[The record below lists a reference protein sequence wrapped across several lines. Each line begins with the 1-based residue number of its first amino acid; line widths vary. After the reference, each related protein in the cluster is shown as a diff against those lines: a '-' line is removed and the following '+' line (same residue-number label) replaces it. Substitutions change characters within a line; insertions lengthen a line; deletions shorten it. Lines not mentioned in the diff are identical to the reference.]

1 LESRQ
6 EGLWAGLCGLI
17 EHCFE
22 VRQEGSHGAKNS
34 APEATKNRFYLIDI
48 IILFQFTDLT
58 NTLLSAYP
66 VVMTTREQMQNTLM
80 ERLFWHTAERD
91 DSKVAQHLFC
101 RKEMDT
107 VYTLDEATLFDF
119 FFHYLRQIEVFALL
133 ENLDP
138 QTQQRHNIAFLQLVL
153 IFLMKVIG
161 SIPKMEP
168 VWELLL
174 TDELLMS
181 LCGFNAY
188 QVNNGSCQRGSKL
201 RKTPVP
207 QVRGAICVDT
217 LANQVTEITPRRM
230 EHFFNRCIEQLAQER
245 VFPKYIHAACDTT
258 LYETTDQFEG
268 CGKVLR
274 ERKVKARGARKSGEL
289 KEVKVMLYGWK
300 IWAIYELQTGIPL
313 AIKIDTI
320 EKPDNLHILAVLE
333 QAKENVKPSSVI
345 RSLVVDRA
353 FLDGKSLYEMDR
365 QGIEFVIP
373 LKSNMGATR
382 DARALALAQ
391 GGACTEKTREVEV
404 IHGYGKNKYTE
415 KVVTTLVGVPGLMSC
430 DWFNPQ
436 GSEANTTK
444 KDYEPI
450 PLNAVVVKTWN
461 NQTPPVD
468 KQVVFVTNGE
478 VQDPFIAFDRYDDR
492 SLMENNL
499 FRETKQNW
507 HLQQPP
513 KKTRQGVFVQVYMVM
528 AMKAL
533 TKAFLM
539 WQQEQAR
546 LDALGKETSWE
557 MYRRKLK
564 MLNRNKLIVFVEAY
578 FGIFLSHEVIMLVDV
593 PVHKTA
599 KELGVTRTSIYTK
612 YTGLSPP

>member
-1 LESRQ
+1 ML
-6 EGLWAGLCGLI
+6 
-17 EHCFE
+17 
-22 VRQEGSHGAKNS
+22 
-34 APEATKNRFYLIDI
+34 
-48 IILFQFTDLT
+48 
-58 NTLLSAYP
+58 
-66 VVMTTREQMQNTLM
+66 TREQMQNNLIQ
-80 ERLFWHTAERD
+80 RLFWHTSERD
-91 DSKVAQHLFC
+91 ESKVADYLFC

-119 FFHYLRQIEVFALL
+119 FFHYLREIEVFPLI
-133 ENLDP
+133 EELDP
-138 QTQQRHNIAFLQLVL
+138 ETQKRENIPFLQFILVY
-153 IFLMKVIG
+153 LMKVIG

-174 TDELLMS
+174 TDELLMG

-188 QVNNGSCQRGSKL
+188 QVKNGSCERGTKL
-201 RKTPVP
+201 RKTPMP
-207 QVRGAICVDT
+207 EVRGALCVDT
-217 LANQVTEITPRRM
+217 LANQIVKITPRRL
-230 EHFFNRCIEQLAQER
+230 ENFFNTCIQRLVRAR
-245 VFPKYIHAACDTT
+245 VFPKYIHGACDTT

-268 CGKVLR
+268 CGSVVRK
-274 ERKVKARGARKSGEL
+274 RKVKARGHRKSGEL
-289 KEVKVMLYGWK
+289 KEVKVRLYGWK
-300 IWAIYELQTGIPL
+300 VWAIYEVQTGIPL

-320 EKPDNLHILAVLE
+320 EKPDNLHVLAVLE
-333 QAKENVKPSSVI
+333 QAKENVKETSVI

-353 FLDGKSLYEMDR
+353 FLDGKSLYAIDQ

-373 LKSNMGATR
+373 LKSNMEATR
-382 DARALALAQ
+382 DARSLALAQ
-391 GGACTEKTREVEV
+391 EDSACMEKTREVTV
-404 IHGYGKNKYTE
+404 RHGYGKNKFEE
-415 KVVTTLVGVPGLMSC
+415 KVLTTWVGVPGLLSC
-430 DWFNPQ
+430 DWFNPE
-436 GSEANTTK
+436 GSEANTAK

-468 KQVVFVTNGE
+468 KQVVFVTNRE
-478 VQDPFIAFDRYDDR
+478 VKDPFVAFDLYDDR

-499 FRETKQNW
+499 FRETKQDW
-507 HLQQPP
+507 HLEEPP
-513 KKTRQGVFVQVYMVM
+513 QKTREGVYVQVYMVM

-539 WQQEQAR
+539 WQEEQAR
-546 LDALGKETSWE
+546 LDALGKETTRE

-578 FGIFLSHEVIMLVDV
+578 FGIFLSHEVIMLLDV

-599 KELGVTRTSIYTK
+599 KELGITRRSIYTK

>member
-1 LESRQ
+1 ML
-6 EGLWAGLCGLI
+6 
-17 EHCFE
+17 
-22 VRQEGSHGAKNS
+22 
-34 APEATKNRFYLIDI
+34 
-48 IILFQFTDLT
+48 
-58 NTLLSAYP
+58 
-66 VVMTTREQMQNTLM
+66 TREQMQNTLI

-91 DSKVAQHLFC
+91 DPKVADHLYC
-101 RKEMDT
+101 LREMDT

-119 FFHYLRQIEVFALL
+119 FFHYLREIDVFPLL
-133 ENLDP
+133 EELDP
-138 QTQQRHNIAFLQLVL
+138 ETQKRENIPFLQFVLVY
-153 IFLMKVIG
+153 LMRVIG

-174 TDELLMS
+174 TDELLMG

-188 QVNNGSCQRGSKL
+188 QVKNGSCERGTKL
-201 RKTPVP
+201 RKGPMP
-207 QVRGAICVDT
+207 EVRGALCVDT
-217 LANQVTEITPRRM
+217 LAKQMVKITPRRL
-230 EHFFNRCIEQLAQER
+230 ENFFNHCIEKLAQEK

-258 LYETTDQFEG
+258 LYETTDQYEG
-268 CGKVLR
+268 CGKVVR
-274 ERKVKARGARKSGEL
+274 EHKVKARGYRKPGEL
-289 KEVKVMLYGWK
+289 KEVTVGLYGWK
-300 IWAIYELQTGIPL
+300 LWAIYELQTGIPL

-333 QAKENVKPSSVI
+333 QAMDNVKQSSVI
-345 RSLVVDRA
+345 RSLVADRA
-353 FLDGKSLYEMDR
+353 FLDGKTLYAIDQ

-373 LKSNMGATR
+373 LKSNMGATQ

-391 GGACTEKTREVEV
+391 EDGCIEKTREVTV
-404 IHGYGKNKYTE
+404 THGYGKNKFTE
-415 KVVTTLVGVPGLMSC
+415 KVVTTLVAVPGLMSC
-430 DWFNPQ
+430 DWFNPE
-436 GSEANTTK
+436 GSEANTAR

-478 VQDPFIAFDRYDDR
+478 VKDPFVVFDRYDDR

-499 FRETKQNW
+499 FRETKQSW
-507 HLQQPP
+507 YLEDPP
-513 KKTRQGVFVQVYMVM
+513 KKTREGVFVQVYMVM

-539 WQQEQAR
+539 WQEEQAR
-546 LDALGKETSWE
+546 RDALGKETSWE

-564 MLNRNKLIVFVEAY
+564 MLNRNKLIVFVQAS
-578 FGIFLSHEVIMLVDV
+578 FGIFLSHEVIMLTGV

-599 KELGVTRTSIYTK
+599 KELGVTRDSIYTK

>member
-1 LESRQ
+1 MRMLSSMFTRQ
-6 EGLWAGLCGLI
+6 
-17 EHCFE
+17 
-22 VRQEGSHGAKNS
+22 
-34 APEATKNRFYLIDI
+34 
-48 IILFQFTDLT
+48 
-58 NTLLSAYP
+58 
-66 VVMTTREQMQNTLM
+66 QMQNTLM

-91 DSKVAQHLFC
+91 DSKVAQHLFS

-119 FFHYLRQIEVFALL
+119 FFHYLREIEVFPLL

-138 QTQQRHNIAFLQLVL
+138 QTQERQNLPFLQLVL
-153 IFLMKVIG
+153 IYLMKVIG

-188 QVNNGSCQRGSKL
+188 QVKKGSCERGSKL
-201 RKTPVP
+201 RKTPMP
-207 QVRGAICVDT
+207 EVRGAICVDT
-217 LANQVTEITPRRM
+217 LAKQMTEITPRRM
-230 EHFFNRCIEQLAQER
+230 EHFFNRCIEQLAQAH

-268 CGKVLR
+268 CGLVLR
-274 ERKVKARGARKSGEL
+274 DRKVRARGYRKPGEL

-300 IWAIYELQTGIPL
+300 IWAIYELQSGIPL

-333 QAKENVKPSSVI
+333 QAKENVKATSVI
-345 RSLVVDRA
+345 RSVVVDRA
-353 FLDGKSLYEMDR
+353 FLDGKNLYAIDQ
-365 QGIEFVIP
+365 QGLEFVIP
-373 LKSNMGATR
+373 LKSNMGATK
-382 DARALALAQ
+382 DARSLALDQ
-391 GGACTEKTREVEV
+391 EGSTCIEKTREVEV
-404 IHGYGKNKYTE
+404 THGYGKKKFTE

-461 NQTPPVD
+461 NQTPSVG
-468 KQVVFVTNGE
+468 KQVVFVTNRE
-478 VQDPFIAFDRYDDR
+478 VKDPFVAFDRYDER
-492 SLMENNL
+492 SLIENNL
-499 FRETKQNW
+499 FRETKQSW
-507 HLQQPP
+507 HLEDPP
-513 KKTRQGVFVQVYMVM
+513 KKTREGVFVQVYMVM

-539 WQQEQAR
+539 WQEEQAR
-546 LDALGKETSWE
+546 LDALGQETTWE
-557 MYRRKLK
+557 MYRRTLK

-578 FGIFLSHEVIMLVDV
+578 FGIFLSHEVMMLADV

-599 KELGVTRTSIYTK
+599 KELGVTRASIYTK

>member
-1 LESRQ
+1 M
-6 EGLWAGLCGLI
+6 
-17 EHCFE
+17 
-22 VRQEGSHGAKNS
+22 
-34 APEATKNRFYLIDI
+34 
-48 IILFQFTDLT
+48 LT
-58 NTLLSAYP
+58 Q
-66 VVMTTREQMQNTLM
+66 EQMQNNLI
-80 ERLFWHTAERD
+80 ERLFWHTSERD
-91 DSKVAQHLFC
+91 ESKVADHLFF

-119 FFHYLRQIEVFALL
+119 FFHYLREIEVFPLL
-133 ENLDP
+133 EELDP
-138 QTQQRHNIAFLQLVL
+138 ETQKRENIPFLQFILVY
-153 IFLMKVIG
+153 LMKVIG

-174 TDELLMS
+174 TDELLMG

-188 QVNNGSCQRGSKL
+188 QVKNGSCERGTKL
-201 RKTPVP
+201 RKTPMP
-207 QVRGAICVDT
+207 EVRGALCVDT
-217 LANQVTEITPRRM
+217 LANQIVKITPRRL
-230 EHFFNRCIEQLAQER
+230 ENFFNTCIQRLVRAR
-245 VFPKYIHAACDTT
+245 VFPKYIHGACDTT

-268 CGKVLR
+268 CGSVVRK
-274 ERKVKARGARKSGEL
+274 RKVKARGHRKSGEL
-289 KEVKVMLYGWK
+289 KEVKVRLYGWK
-300 IWAIYELQTGIPL
+300 VWAIYEVQTGIPL

-320 EKPDNLHILAVLE
+320 EKPDNLHVLAVLE
-333 QAKENVKPSSVI
+333 QAKENVKETSVI

-353 FLDGKSLYEMDR
+353 FLDGKRLYAIDQ

-373 LKSNMGATR
+373 LKSNMEATR
-382 DARALALAQ
+382 DARSLALAQ
-391 GGACTEKTREVEV
+391 EDSACMEKTREVTV
-404 IHGYGKNKYTE
+404 RHGYGKNKFEE
-415 KVVTTLVGVPGLMSC
+415 KVLTTLVGVPGLLSC
-430 DWFNPQ
+430 DWFNPE
-436 GSEANTTK
+436 GSEANTAK

-468 KQVVFVTNGE
+468 KQVVFVTNRE
-478 VQDPFIAFDRYDDR
+478 VKDPFVAFDLYDDR

-499 FRETKQNW
+499 FRETKQDW
-507 HLQQPP
+507 HLEEPP
-513 KKTRQGVFVQVYMVM
+513 QKTREGVYVQVYMVM

-539 WQQEQAR
+539 WQEEQAR
-546 LDALGKETSWE
+546 LDALGKETTWE

-578 FGIFLSHEVIMLVDV
+578 FGIFLSHEVIMLLDV

-599 KELGVTRTSIYTK
+599 KELGITRRSIYTK

>member
-1 LESRQ
+1 
-6 EGLWAGLCGLI
+6 
-17 EHCFE
+17 
-22 VRQEGSHGAKNS
+22 
-34 APEATKNRFYLIDI
+34 
-48 IILFQFTDLT
+48 
-58 NTLLSAYP
+58 
-66 VVMTTREQMQNTLM
+66 MQNTLM

-91 DSKVAQHLFC
+91 DSKVAQHLFY

-119 FFHYLRQIEVFALL
+119 FFHYLREIEVFPLL
-133 ENLDP
+133 DNLDP
-138 QTQQRHNIAFLQLVL
+138 QTQERQNLPFVQLVL

-161 SIPKMEP
+161 AIPKMEP

-188 QVNNGSCQRGSKL
+188 QVKNGSCERGTKL
-201 RKTPVP
+201 RKTPMP
-207 QVRGAICVDT
+207 EVRGAICVDT
-217 LANQVTEITPRRM
+217 LANQITEITPRRM
-230 EHFFNRCIEQLAQER
+230 EHFFNRCIEQLAQSH

-268 CGKVLR
+268 CGSVLR
-274 ERKVKARGARKSGEL
+274 DRKVKARGHRKAGEL

-300 IWAIYELQTGIPL
+300 VWAIYELQTGIPL
-313 AIKIDTI
+313 AMKIDTI
-320 EKPDNLHILAVLE
+320 ETADNQHILAVLE
-333 QAKENVKPSSVI
+333 QAKENVKASSVI

-353 FLDGKSLYEMDR
+353 FLDGKSLYEIDQ

-373 LKSNMGATR
+373 LKSNMGATK
-382 DARALALAQ
+382 DARSLALDRE
-391 GGACTEKTREVEV
+391 GSTCIEKTREVV
-404 IHGYGKNKYTE
+404 QTHGYGKQQYRE
-415 KVVTTLVGVPGLMSC
+415 KVVTTLIGVPGLLSC
-430 DWFNPQ
+430 DWFNPE

-444 KDYEPI
+444 KDFEPI

-461 NQTPPVD
+461 NQTPSVD
-468 KQVVFVTNGE
+468 KQVVFVTNRE
-478 VQDPFIAFDRYDDR
+478 VNDPFVAFDRYDER
-492 SLMENNL
+492 SLIENNL

-507 HLQQPP
+507 HLEDPP
-513 KKTRQGVFVQVYMVM
+513 KKTKEGVFVQVYMVM

-539 WQQEQAR
+539 WQEEQAR
-546 LDALGKETSWE
+546 LDALGQETTWE

-564 MLNRNKLIVFVEAY
+564 MLNRNKLIVFVETY
-578 FGIFLSHEVIMLVDV
+578 FGIFPSHEVMMLADV

>member
-1 LESRQ
+1 
-6 EGLWAGLCGLI
+6 
-17 EHCFE
+17 
-22 VRQEGSHGAKNS
+22 
-34 APEATKNRFYLIDI
+34 
-48 IILFQFTDLT
+48 
-58 NTLLSAYP
+58 
-66 VVMTTREQMQNTLM
+66 MQNTLI
-80 ERLFWHTAERD
+80 ERLFWHTAERND
-91 DSKVAQHLFC
+91 AKVADHLFC

-119 FFHYLRQIEVFALL
+119 FFHYLREIEVFPLL
-133 ENLDP
+133 EELDP
-138 QTQQRHNIAFLQLVL
+138 ETQRRENIPFLQFVL
-153 IFLMKVIG
+153 IYLMKVIG

-174 TDELLMS
+174 TDELLMG

-188 QVNNGSCQRGSKL
+188 QVKNGSCERGMKR

-207 QVRGAICVDT
+207 EIRGALCVDT
-217 LANQVTEITPRRM
+217 LANQIVKITPRRL
-230 EHFFNRCIEQLAQER
+230 ENFFNHCIQRLAKSR

-268 CGKVLR
+268 CGSVLR
-274 ERKVKARGARKSGEL
+274 ERKVKARGYRKPGEL
-289 KEVKVMLYGWK
+289 KEVKVLLYGWK

-333 QAKENVKPSSVI
+333 QAKENVKETSVI

-353 FLDGKSLYEMDR
+353 FLDGKSLYAIDQ

-373 LKSNMGATR
+373 LKSNMEATR
-382 DARALALAQ
+382 DARALALEAP
-391 GGACTEKTREVEV
+391 CSMESTREVTV
-404 IHGYGKNKYTE
+404 THGYGKNKFNE
-415 KVVTTLVGVPGLMSC
+415 KVLTTLVGVPGLLSC
-430 DWFNPQ
+430 DWFNPE
-436 GSEANTTK
+436 GSGANTTK
-444 KDYEPI
+444 KYYEPI
-450 PLNAVVVKTWN
+450 SLNAVVVKTWN
-461 NQTPPVD
+461 NQTPPLD

-478 VQDPFIAFDRYDDR
+478 VKDPFVAFDRYDGR

-499 FRETKQNW
+499 FRETKQDW
-507 HLQQPP
+507 HLEDSP
-513 KKTRQGVFVQVYMVM
+513 KKTREGVFVQVYMVM

-539 WQQEQAR
+539 WQEEQAR
-546 LDALGKETSWE
+546 LHELGKETSWE

-564 MLNRNKLIVFVEAY
+564 MLNRNKLIVFVGAY

-599 KELGVTRTSIYTK
+599 KELGVTRTSIYSK

>member
-1 LESRQ
+1 MCM
-6 EGLWAGLCGLI
+6 LWGM
-17 EHCFE
+17 
-22 VRQEGSHGAKNS
+22 V
-34 APEATKNRFYLIDI
+34 TK
-48 IILFQFTDLT
+48 
-58 NTLLSAYP
+58 
-66 VVMTTREQMQNTLM
+66 EQMQNTLV

-91 DSKVAQHLFC
+91 DSKVAQHLFS

-119 FFHYLRQIEVFALL
+119 FFHYLREIEVFPLL
-133 ENLDP
+133 ESLDP
-138 QTQQRHNIAFLQLVL
+138 QTQQRQNLPFLQLVL

-188 QVNNGSCQRGSKL
+188 QVKNGSCERGTKL

-207 QVRGAICVDT
+207 EVRGAICVDT
-217 LANQVTEITPRRM
+217 LAKQITEITPRRM
-230 EHFFNRCIEQLAQER
+230 EHFFNRCIEQLAQAH

-268 CGKVLR
+268 CGKVVR
-274 ERKVKARGARKSGEL
+274 ERKVKARGYRKAGEL

-300 IWAIYELQTGIPL
+300 IWAVYELQTGIPL

-320 EKPDNLHILAVLE
+320 EKPDNLHVLAVLE
-333 QAKENVKPSSVI
+333 QAKENVKASSVI

-353 FLDGKSLYEMDR
+353 FLDGKNLYVIDQ
-365 QGIEFVIP
+365 QGIEFVVP
-373 LKSNMGATR
+373 LKSNMEATK
-382 DARALALAQ
+382 DARALALDRE
-391 GGACTEKTREVEV
+391 GSTCIEKTREVEV
-404 IHGYGKNKYTE
+404 IHGYGKKKFAE

-430 DWFNPQ
+430 DWFNAE
-436 GSEANTTK
+436 GSEANTSK

-461 NQTPPVD
+461 NQTPSVD

-478 VQDPFIAFDRYDDR
+478 VKDPFVAFDRYDDR

-499 FRETKQNW
+499 FREAKQNW
-507 HLQQPP
+507 YLEDPP
-513 KKTRQGVFVQVYMVM
+513 KKTREGVFVQVYMVM

-539 WQQEQAR
+539 WQEEQAR
-546 LDALGKETSWE
+546 LDALGQETTWE
-557 MYRRKLK
+557 IYRRKLK
-564 MLNRNKLIVFVEAY
+564 MLNRNKLIVFIASY
-578 FGIFLSHEVIMLVDV
+578 FGIFLSHEVIMLVDI
-593 PVHKTA
+593 PVHKTS
-599 KELGVTRTSIYTK
+599 KELGVTRSSIYTK

>member
-1 LESRQ
+1 M
-6 EGLWAGLCGLI
+6 
-17 EHCFE
+17 
-22 VRQEGSHGAKNS
+22 V
-34 APEATKNRFYLIDI
+34 
-48 IILFQFTDLT
+48 
-58 NTLLSAYP
+58 
-66 VVMTTREQMQNTLM
+66 TREQMQSNLID
-80 ERLFWHTAERD
+80 RLFWHTSERD
-91 DSKVAQHLFC
+91 DSKVAHHLFC

-119 FFHYLRQIEVFALL
+119 FFHYLREIEVFPLL

-138 QTQQRHNIAFLQLVL
+138 RTQERQNLPFLQLVL

-168 VWELLL
+168 VWEVLL

-188 QVNNGSCQRGSKL
+188 QVKNGSCERGTKL
-201 RKTPVP
+201 RKTPMP
-207 QVRGAICVDT
+207 EVRGAICVDT
-217 LANQVTEITPRRM
+217 LANQITEITPRRM
-230 EHFFNRCIEQLAQER
+230 EHFFNRCIEQLAQAH

-274 ERKVKARGARKSGEL
+274 ERKVKARGYRKSGEL

-300 IWAIYELQTGIPL
+300 IWAIYELGTGIPL

-320 EKPDNLHILAVLE
+320 EKADNQRVLAVLE
-333 QAKENVKPSSVI
+333 QAKENVKASSVI

-353 FLDGKSLYEMDR
+353 FLDGKSLYDIDQ

-373 LKSNMGATR
+373 LKSNMGATK
-382 DARALALAQ
+382 DARSLAFDRE
-391 GGACTEKTREVEV
+391 GATCIEKTREVEV
-404 IHGYGKNKYTE
+404 IHGYGKKKFTE

-430 DWFNPQ
+430 DWFNPE
-436 GSEANTTK
+436 GSEANTSK

-450 PLNAVVVKTWN
+450 PLNAVVVKSWN

-468 KQVVFVTNGE
+468 KQVVFVTNRE
-478 VQDPFIAFDRYDDR
+478 VKDPFVAFDLYDDR
-492 SLMENNL
+492 TLIENNL
-499 FRETKQNW
+499 FRETKQHW
-507 HLQQPP
+507 HLQDPP
-513 KKTRQGVFVQVYMVM
+513 KKTREGVFVQVFMVM

-539 WQQEQAR
+539 WQEEQAR
-546 LDALGKETSWE
+546 LDALGQETTWE

-599 KELGVTRTSIYTK
+599 KELGVTRSSIYTK

>member
-1 LESRQ
+1 M
-6 EGLWAGLCGLI
+6 
-17 EHCFE
+17 
-22 VRQEGSHGAKNS
+22 
-34 APEATKNRFYLIDI
+34 
-48 IILFQFTDLT
+48 DLT
-58 NTLLSAYP
+58 NPLIYVYS
-66 VVMTTREQMQNTLM
+66 VSMVTREQIQNNLI
-80 ERLFWHTAERD
+80 ERLFWHTSERD
-91 DSKVAQHLFC
+91 ESKVAHHLYDH
-101 RKEMDT
+101 KEMDT

-119 FFHYLRQIEVFALL
+119 FFHYLREIEVFPLL
-133 ENLDP
+133 EELDP
-138 QTQQRHNIAFLQLVL
+138 ETQKREHIPFLQFVLVY
-153 IFLMKVIG
+153 LMKVIG

-174 TDELLMS
+174 TDELLMG

-188 QVNNGSCQRGSKL
+188 QVKNGSCQRGAKL
-201 RKTPVP
+201 RKKPMP
-207 QVRGAICVDT
+207 QVRGALCVDT
-217 LANQVTEITPRRM
+217 LANQIVKITPRRM
-230 EHFFNRCIEQLAQER
+230 ENFFNHCIERLAKAR

-258 LYETTDQFEG
+258 LYETTDQYEG
-268 CGKVLR
+268 CGSVLR
-274 ERKVKARGARKSGEL
+274 ERRVRARGYRKPGDL
-289 KEVKVMLYGWK
+289 KEVKVLLYGWK
-300 IWAIYELQTGIPL
+300 VWAIYELQTGIPL

-320 EKPDNLHILAVLE
+320 EKPDNLHILGVLE
-333 QAKENVKPSSVI
+333 QAKQNVMETSMI

-353 FLDGKSLYEMDR
+353 FLDGKTLYAIDQ

-373 LKSNMGATR
+373 MKSNMGATK

-391 GGACTEKTREVEV
+391 EGSGCIETTRQVTV
-404 IHGYGKNKYTE
+404 IHGYGKNKMEE
-415 KVVTTLVGVPGLMSC
+415 KVVTTLVGVRGLMSC
-430 DWFNPQ
+430 DWFNPE

-478 VQDPFIAFDRYDDR
+478 VKDPFVAFDRYDDR
-492 SLMENNL
+492 SLIENNL

-507 HLQQPP
+507 HLEDPP
-513 KKTRQGVFVQVYMVM
+513 KKTREGVCVQVYMVM

-539 WQQEQAR
+539 WQEEQAR

-564 MLNRNKLIVFVEAY
+564 AFNRNKLIVFVAAY
-578 FGIFLSHEVIMLVDV
+578 FGIFLSHEVMMLADV

>member
-1 LESRQ
+1 MQSN
-6 EGLWAGLCGLI
+6 LI
-17 EHCFE
+17 
-22 VRQEGSHGAKNS
+22 
-34 APEATKNRFYLIDI
+34 
-48 IILFQFTDLT
+48 
-58 NTLLSAYP
+58 
-66 VVMTTREQMQNTLM
+66 
-80 ERLFWHTAERD
+80 ERLFWHTSERNE
-91 DSKVAQHLFC
+91 SKVAQHLFFH
-101 RKEMDT
+101 KEMDT

-119 FFHYLRQIEVFALL
+119 FFHYVRETEVFPLL
-133 ENLDP
+133 EDLDP
-138 QTQQRHNIAFLQLVL
+138 EIQKRENIPFLQFVLVY
-153 IFLMKVIG
+153 LMKVIG

-174 TDELLMS
+174 TDELLMG

-188 QVNNGSCQRGSKL
+188 QVQSGSCERGTKL
-201 RKTPVP
+201 RKSPAP
-207 QVRGAICVDT
+207 EVRGALCVDT
-217 LANQVTEITPRRM
+217 LANQIVKITPRRL
-230 EHFFNRCIEQLAQER
+230 ENFFNQCIKRLAKAR

-258 LYETTDQFEG
+258 LYETTDQYEG
-268 CGKVLR
+268 CGTVVRK
-274 ERKVKARGARKSGEL
+274 RKVKARGYRRAGEL
-289 KEVKVMLYGWK
+289 KEVQVRLYGWK
-300 IWAIYELQTGIPL
+300 VWAIYELQTGIPL

-333 QAKENVKPSSVI
+333 QAKENVKETSVI
-345 RSLVVDRA
+345 RSLVMDRA
-353 FLDGKSLYEMDR
+353 FLDGKDLYAIDQ
-365 QGIEFVIP
+365 QGLEFVIP
-373 LKSNMGATR
+373 LKRNMGATQ
-382 DARALALAQ
+382 DARSLALAQ
-391 GGACTEKTREVEV
+391 EGSECIEKTREVTV
-404 IHGYGKNKYTE
+404 THGYGKHKVDE
-415 KVVTTLVGVPGLMSC
+415 KVVTTLVGVAGLLSC
-430 DWFNPQ
+430 DWFNPE

-468 KQVVFVTNGE
+468 KQVVFVTNRE
-478 VQDPFIAFDRYDDR
+478 VNDPFVAFDRYDDR

-507 HLQQPP
+507 HLEDAP
-513 KKTRQGVFVQVYMVM
+513 KKTREGVFVQVYMVM

-539 WQQEQAR
+539 WQEEQAR
-546 LDALGKETSWE
+546 LHALGKETSWE

-564 MLNRNKLIVFVEAY
+564 MLNRNKLIVFVATY

-612 YTGLSPP
+612 YTGLPPP

>member
-1 LESRQ
+1 MPRVIVQ
-6 EGLWAGLCGLI
+6 
-17 EHCFE
+17 
-22 VRQEGSHGAKNS
+22 
-34 APEATKNRFYLIDI
+34 
-48 IILFQFTDLT
+48 TDFG
-58 NTLLSAYP
+58 
-66 VVMTTREQMQNTLM
+66 E
-80 ERLFWHTAERD
+80 EIGE
-91 DSKVAQHLFC
+91 
-101 RKEMDT
+101 
-107 VYTLDEATLFDF
+107 
-119 FFHYLRQIEVFALL
+119 IEVFPLL
-133 ENLDP
+133 EELDP
-138 QTQQRHNIAFLQLVL
+138 ESQKRENIPFLQFVLVY
-153 IFLMKVIG
+153 LMKVIG

-174 TDELLMS
+174 TDELLMG

-188 QVNNGSCQRGSKL
+188 QVKNGSCERGTKL

-207 QVRGAICVDT
+207 EVRGALCVDT
-217 LANQVTEITPRRM
+217 LANQIVTITPRRL
-230 EHFFNRCIEQLAQER
+230 ENFFNHCIQRLTKAR

-268 CGKVLR
+268 HGSVLR
-274 ERKVKARGARKSGEL
+274 DRKVRARGYRKPGEL

-333 QAKENVKPSSVI
+333 QAKENVKETSVI
-345 RSLVVDRA
+345 GSLVEDRA
-353 FLDGKSLYEMDR
+353 FLDGKNLYAIDQ

-373 LKSNMGATR
+373 LKSNMGATK
-382 DARALALAQ
+382 DARALALFQ
-391 GGACTEKTREVEV
+391 EDSGCIEKTREVTV
-404 IHGYGKNKYTE
+404 THGYGKKKYE
-415 KVVTTLVGVPGLMSC
+415 ERVVTTLVGIPGLMSC
-430 DWFNPQ
+430 DWFNPE

-450 PLNAVVVKTWN
+450 PLNAVVVKTWD

-468 KQVVFVTNGE
+468 KQVVFVTNRE
-478 VQDPFIAFDRYDDR
+478 VKDPFVAFDRYDER
-492 SLMENNL
+492 SLIENNL

-507 HLQQPP
+507 HLEDAP
-513 KKTRQGVFVQVYMVM
+513 KKSREGVFVQVYMVM

-539 WQQEQAR
+539 WQEEQAR
-546 LDALGKETSWE
+546 LDALGEETTWE

-564 MLNRNKLIVFVEAY
+564 AFNRNKLIVFVETY
-578 FGIFLSHEVIMLVDV
+578 FGIFLSHEVIMLLDV

-599 KELGVTRTSIYTK
+599 KELGVTRASIYTK

>member
-1 LESRQ
+1 MIS
-6 EGLWAGLCGLI
+6 
-17 EHCFE
+17 
-22 VRQEGSHGAKNS
+22 
-34 APEATKNRFYLIDI
+34 
-48 IILFQFTDLT
+48 
-58 NTLLSAYP
+58 
-66 VVMTTREQMQNTLM
+66 REQMQNHLI
-80 ERLFWHTAERD
+80 ERLFWHTSERD
-91 DSKVAQHLFC
+91 ESKVAQHLFC

-119 FFHYLRQIEVFALL
+119 FFHYLREIEVFSLL
-133 ENLDP
+133 EELDP
-138 QTQQRHNIAFLQLVL
+138 RTQKRESIPFLQFILVY
-153 IFLMKVIG
+153 LMKVIG

-174 TDELLMS
+174 TDELLMG

-188 QVNNGSCQRGSKL
+188 QVKNGSCDRGTKL
-201 RKTPVP
+201 RKRPMP
-207 QVRGAICVDT
+207 EVRGALCVDT
-217 LANQVTEITPRRM
+217 LANQIVKITPRRM
-230 EHFFNRCIEQLAQER
+230 ENFFNHCIQRLAKAR

-268 CGKVLR
+268 CGKVWR
-274 ERKVKARGARKSGEL
+274 ERKVKARGYRQPGEL

-333 QAKENVKPSSVI
+333 QAKENVKQTSVI
-345 RSLVVDRA
+345 RSLVEDRA
-353 FLDGKSLYEMDR
+353 FLDGKNLYAIDQ

-373 LKSNMGATR
+373 LKRNMGASK
-382 DARALALAQ
+382 DARSLAQ
-391 GGACTEKTREVEV
+391 MREGSGWIEKSREVTV
-404 IHGYGKNKYTE
+404 SHGYGKNKIEE

-430 DWFNPQ
+430 DWFNPE

-461 NQTPPVD
+461 NQTPPMD

-478 VQDPFIAFDRYDDR
+478 VQDPFVAFDRYDDR
-492 SLMENNL
+492 SLIENNL

-507 HLQQPP
+507 YLEDPP
-513 KKTRQGVFVQVYMVM
+513 KKTREGVYVQLYMVM

-539 WQQEQAR
+539 WQEEQAR

-564 MLNRNKLIVFVEAY
+564 AFNRNKLIVFVATY
-578 FGIFLSHEVIMLVDV
+578 FGIFLSHEVMMLADI

>member
-1 LESRQ
+1 
-6 EGLWAGLCGLI
+6 
-17 EHCFE
+17 
-22 VRQEGSHGAKNS
+22 
-34 APEATKNRFYLIDI
+34 
-48 IILFQFTDLT
+48 
-58 NTLLSAYP
+58 
-66 VVMTTREQMQNTLM
+66 MQNNLI
-80 ERLFWHTAERD
+80 ERLFWHTSERD
-91 DSKVAQHLFC
+91 ALKVAHHLFC
-101 RKEMDT
+101 HKEMDT
-107 VYTLDEATLFDF
+107 VYTPDETTLFDF
-119 FFHYLRQIEVFALL
+119 FFHYLREIEVFPLL
-133 ENLDP
+133 EELDP
-138 QTQQRHNIAFLQLVL
+138 DTQKRENIPFLQFILVY
-153 IFLMKVIG
+153 LMKVIG

-174 TDELLMS
+174 TDELLMG

-188 QVNNGSCQRGSKL
+188 QVKNGSCERGTKL
-201 RKTPVP
+201 RKKPMP
-207 QVRGAICVDT
+207 EVRGALCVDT
-217 LANQVTEITPRRM
+217 LANQIVKITPRRL
-230 EHFFNRCIEQLAQER
+230 ENFFNHCIQRLAKAR

-268 CGKVLR
+268 CGSVLR
-274 ERKVKARGARKSGEL
+274 ERKVKARGYRKPGEL
-289 KEVKVMLYGWK
+289 KEVKVWLYGWK

-320 EKPDNLHILAVLE
+320 EKPDNLHVLAVLE
-333 QAKENVKPSSVI
+333 QAKENVKASSVI

-353 FLDGKSLYEMDR
+353 FLDGKSLYEIDR

-373 LKSNMGATR
+373 LKSNMEATK
-382 DARALALAQ
+382 DARALALMREDST
-391 GGACTEKTREVEV
+391 CIEKTREVPV
-404 IHGYGKNKYTE
+404 MHGYGKKKYSE
-415 KVVTTLVGVPGLMSC
+415 KVVTTLIGVAGLLSC
-430 DWFNPQ
+430 DWFNPE

-444 KDYEPI
+444 KDYDPI

-468 KQVVFVTNGE
+468 KQVVFVTNRE
-478 VQDPFIAFDRYDDR
+478 VKDPFAAFDRYDGR
-492 SLMENNL
+492 SLIENNL
-499 FRETKQNW
+499 FRETKQDW
-507 HLQQPP
+507 YLEDPP
-513 KKTRQGVFVQVYMVM
+513 KKTREGVFVQVYMVM

-539 WQQEQAR
+539 WKEEQAR

-599 KELGVTRTSIYTK
+599 KELGVTRASIYTK

>member
-1 LESRQ
+1 MQ
-6 EGLWAGLCGLI
+6 ENLI
-17 EHCFE
+17 
-22 VRQEGSHGAKNS
+22 
-34 APEATKNRFYLIDI
+34 
-48 IILFQFTDLT
+48 
-58 NTLLSAYP
+58 
-66 VVMTTREQMQNTLM
+66 

-91 DSKVAQHLFC
+91 DSKVAHHLFC

-119 FFHYLRQIEVFALL
+119 FFHYLREIEVFPLL
-133 ENLDP
+133 ENLEP
-138 QTQQRHNIAFLQLVL
+138 QTQERQNLPFLQLVL

-188 QVNNGSCQRGSKL
+188 QVKNGSCERGTKL
-201 RKTPVP
+201 RKTPIP
-207 QVRGAICVDT
+207 EVRGAICVDT
-217 LANQVTEITPRRM
+217 LANQITEITPRRM
-230 EHFFNRCIEQLAQER
+230 EHFFNRSIEQLAQAH

-268 CGKVLR
+268 CGSVLR
-274 ERKVKARGARKSGEL
+274 ERKVKARGYRKVGEL

-320 EKPDNLHILAVLE
+320 EKADNQHVLAVLE
-333 QAKENVKPSSVI
+333 QAKENVKASSVI

-353 FLDGKSLYEMDR
+353 FLDGKSLYEIDR

-373 LKSNMGATR
+373 LKSHMEATK
-382 DARALALAQ
+382 DARSLALDRE
-391 GGACTEKTREVEV
+391 GSTGMEKTREVIV
-404 IHGYGKNKYTE
+404 THGYGKKKYRE
-415 KVVTTLVGVPGLMSC
+415 KVATTLIGVPGLLSC
-430 DWFNPQ
+430 DWFNPE

-450 PLNAVVVKTWN
+450 PLNAVVVKIWN

-478 VQDPFIAFDRYDDR
+478 VKDPFVAFDRYDDR
-492 SLMENNL
+492 SLIENNL

-507 HLQQPP
+507 HLEDPP
-513 KKTRQGVFVQVYMVM
+513 KKTREGVFVQVYMVM

-539 WQQEQAR
+539 WQEEQAR
-546 LDALGKETSWE
+546 LDALGQETTWE

-564 MLNRNKLIVFVEAY
+564 MLNRNKLIVFVEDN

-599 KELGVTRTSIYTK
+599 KELGVTRASIYTK

>member
-1 LESRQ
+1 ML
-6 EGLWAGLCGLI
+6 
-17 EHCFE
+17 
-22 VRQEGSHGAKNS
+22 
-34 APEATKNRFYLIDI
+34 
-48 IILFQFTDLT
+48 
-58 NTLLSAYP
+58 
-66 VVMTTREQMQNTLM
+66 TREQMQNNLIQ
-80 ERLFWHTAERD
+80 RLFWHTSERD
-91 DSKVAQHLFC
+91 ESKVADYLFC

-119 FFHYLRQIEVFALL
+119 FFHYLREIEVFPLL
-133 ENLDP
+133 EELDP
-138 QTQQRHNIAFLQLVL
+138 ETQKRENIPFLQFILVY
-153 IFLMKVIG
+153 LMKVIG

-174 TDELLMS
+174 TDELLMG

-188 QVNNGSCQRGSKL
+188 QVKNGSCERGTKL
-201 RKTPVP
+201 RKTPMP
-207 QVRGAICVDT
+207 EVRGALCVDT
-217 LANQVTEITPRRM
+217 LANQIVKITPRRL
-230 EHFFNRCIEQLAQER
+230 ENFFNTCIQRLVRAR
-245 VFPKYIHAACDTT
+245 VFPKYIHGACDTT

-268 CGKVLR
+268 CGSVVRK
-274 ERKVKARGARKSGEL
+274 RKVKARGYRKSGEL
-289 KEVKVMLYGWK
+289 KEVKVRLYGWK
-300 IWAIYELQTGIPL
+300 VWAIYEVQTGIPL

-320 EKPDNLHILAVLE
+320 EKPDNLHVLAVLE
-333 QAKENVKPSSVI
+333 QAKENVKETSVI

-353 FLDGKSLYEMDR
+353 FLDGKSLYAIDQ

-373 LKSNMGATR
+373 LKSNMEATR

-391 GGACTEKTREVEV
+391 EGSASMEKTREVTV
-404 IHGYGKNKYTE
+404 RHGYGKNKVEE
-415 KVVTTLVGVPGLMSC
+415 KVLTTLVGVPGLLSC
-430 DWFNPQ
+430 DWFNPE

-468 KQVVFVTNGE
+468 KQVVFVTNRE
-478 VQDPFIAFDRYDDR
+478 VKDPFVAFDLYDDR

-499 FRETKQNW
+499 FRETKQDW
-507 HLQQPP
+507 HLEEPP
-513 KKTRQGVFVQVYMVM
+513 QKTREGVYVQVYMVM

-533 TKAFLM
+533 TKSFLM
-539 WQQEQAR
+539 WQEEQAR
-546 LDALGKETSWE
+546 LDALGKETTWE

-578 FGIFLSHEVIMLVDV
+578 FGIFLSHEVIMLLDV